1 MKRILL
7 QGGRVID
14 PGSSLDQTLDILLA
28 DGAVAEIGRDL
39 RLDEGAGTT
48 IQARGW
54 WSMPGAIDMHTH
66 LRVPGQEYKETI
78 LSGARAAAAGGFTSI
93 ACMANTHPV
102 NDCAAVTRFICEQA
116 RQAPVNVFPIGSV
129 TVGMQGKQMVE
140 MGDMAAAGAVAFSE
154 DGKTVENTKLYR
166 HALEYAG
173 SLNRPVVCHCQD
185 NYLFAD
191 GVVHEGE
198 ISSMYGFP
206 GIPSLAEEL
215 DIARCILLAEFLD
228 LPVHIAHV
236 STRGAVALI
245 ARAKERGVRVT
256 AEATPHHFTLD
267 HRAVADLYYRQDLDY
282 AVRRQ
287 YACFNPNTKMSP
299 PLREPEDVAAIK
311 EGLRSGVIDVIAT
324 DHAPHEQTEKEVE
337 YQYAPFGIVGLET
350 ALPLTLMLV
359 REGILTPLEMAERL
373 STAPAGILGLAK
385 KGGLE
390 VGMDADLTVIDPDC
404 RWVVDKDKFQSL
416 SCNTPFDGWRV
427 QGKAALTI
435 VGGNVVHA
443 ADERLAIS
451 LGIAAQ

>member
-54 WSMPGAIDMHTH
+54 WIMPGAIDMHTH
-66 LRVPGQEYKETI
+66 LREPGQEYKETI

-173 SLNRPVVCHCQD
+173 SLNRPVVCHCQEPTG
-185 NYLFAD
+185 L
-191 GVVHEGE
+191 
-198 ISSMYGFP
+198 SMKGKSLPCMDFP
-206 GIPSLAEEL
+206 GFLRWPRSLTSPA
-215 DIARCILLAEFLD
+215 ASCWPNF
-228 LPVHIAHV
+228 
-236 STRGAVALI
+236 STFPY
-245 ARAKERGVRVT
+245 T
-256 AEATPHHFTLD
+256 SP
-267 HRAVADLYYRQDLDY
+267 
-282 AVRRQ
+282 
-287 YACFNPNTKMSP
+287 MSAP
-299 PLREPEDVAAIK
+299 GEP
-311 EGLRSGVIDVIAT
+311 
-324 DHAPHEQTEKEVE
+324 
-337 YQYAPFGIVGLET
+337 
-350 ALPLTLMLV
+350 
-359 REGILTPLEMAERL
+359 
-373 STAPAGILGLAK
+373 
-385 KGGLE
+385 
-390 VGMDADLTVIDPDC
+390 
-404 RWVVDKDKFQSL
+404 
-416 SCNTPFDGWRV
+416 WR
-427 QGKAALTI
+427 
-435 VGGNVVHA
+435 
-443 ADERLAIS
+443 
-451 LGIAAQ
+451 

>member
-54 WSMPGAIDMHTH
+54 WIMPGAIDMHTH
-66 LRVPGQEYKETI
+66 LREPGQEYKETI

-215 DIARCILLAEFLD
+215 DIARCILLA
-228 LPVHIAHV
+228 
-236 STRGAVALI
+236 
-245 ARAKERGVRVT
+245 
-256 AEATPHHFTLD
+256 
-267 HRAVADLYYRQDLDY
+267 
-282 AVRRQ
+282 
-287 YACFNPNTKMSP
+287 
-299 PLREPEDVAAIK
+299 
-311 EGLRSGVIDVIAT
+311 
-324 DHAPHEQTEKEVE
+324 
-337 YQYAPFGIVGLET
+337 
-350 ALPLTLMLV
+350 
-359 REGILTPLEMAERL
+359 
-373 STAPAGILGLAK
+373 
-385 KGGLE
+385 
-390 VGMDADLTVIDPDC
+390 
-404 RWVVDKDKFQSL
+404 
-416 SCNTPFDGWRV
+416 
-427 QGKAALTI
+427 
-435 VGGNVVHA
+435 
-443 ADERLAIS
+443 
-451 LGIAAQ
+451 